1 MQDNDELNILTYG
14 KPQGTLDLRPYSKEI
29 LDVDPRVLAQMKA
42 KLKGEDLSNLYDI
55 SDRVIDEVTLHREKN
70 KLFKVF
76 GSNAQIFEAYSSVK
90 GMSTI
95 QLEIEFEEVDKE
107 LLSKYAWTLSRETN
121 IDEVD
126 FFSHFLFG
134 KELKTKAE
142 RVGQVTEPFDVVVN
156 DYLMKHFEP
165 LKLSKEVILSSY
177 NLTALFKKKE
187 LLGPLDGFLRVFYGK
202 SA

>member
-14 KPQGTLDLRPYSKEI
+14 KPQGTLELKPYPKDI

-55 SDRVIDEVTLHREKN
+55 SDRVIDEVTLHREKK

-95 QLEIEFEEVDKE
+95 QQEIEFEEVDKE
-107 LLSKYAWTLSRETN
+107 LLGKYAWTLSRETN
-121 IDEVD
+121 VDEVD
-126 FFSHFLFG
+126 FYSHFLFG
-134 KELKTKAE
+134 NVLKAKGE
-142 RVGQVTEPFDVVVN
+142 RVGRIIGPFEILVN
-156 DYLMKHFEP
+156 DYLLKHFDS
-165 LKLSKEVILSSY
+165 LKLKKEVIYSSQT
-177 NLTALFKKKE
+177 LTELFKKKA
-187 LLGPLDGFLRVFYGK
+187 LLRKFDDFLAHFYGK
-202 SA
+202 SI